1 MPKSEHLNGEP
12 VKNQQQLARALGVGF
27 ALFGLACSSS
37 GGSGNPGS
45 GGTMSGG
52 GTAGS
57 AGAAGFGGAG
67 GGAANGP
74 TGDPLID
81 KYICADQAGA
91 PAVAA
96 VHPTVE
102 QEAYQHVE
110 LTAYIHY
117 GRGPFDGTEQG
128 NVSDTAAV
136 FNPTNLTQAT
146 VDHWV
151 STLQNAGFQQVQL
164 TDKHS
169 TGFCLWQSA
178 TTNYS
183 VANSPWMGGKGDL
196 VKMFTDS
203 MKRANLRVGVYL
215 SPRDQR
221 VPSSVQSYGSVLTEQ
236 LTELLTNYGN
246 VYEITWDGFNSA
258 GSHGTPATVDW
269 AKISQKAKTLQ
280 PHILVWAGPEV
291 SEQMSAENPPS
302 FPDLQWIGNE
312 NGQASR
318 TTSSLDLTN
327 CAALLDGTMVGKN
340 LWCPYESNVSSHMPN
355 WFWHPNQPPMSAASM
370 ERIYF
375 RTIGMNSTLIFNI
388 PPDQTG
394 DFDPQDVAL
403 LNDFGTWYQ
412 STFKTDL
419 LKGAPATADS
429 TWASAGFEACKAV
442 DDDYCTYWAAA
453 DGKTTGTL
461 EVTPASPASINVIST
476 REPIKMGERVTKYH
490 IELNQNGTWATPSD
504 VNDNKVQGTVIGNR
518 QLWQMNNVSATGI
531 RLVIESARDV
541 PLIAELSAY

>member
-74 TGDPLID
+74 TGDPLSD
-81 KYICADQAGA
+81 KFVCPDQAGA

-117 GRGPFDGTEQG
+117 GLDTFDGTEQG

-215 SPRDQR
+215 SPWDQR

-269 AKISQKAKTLQ
+269 AKISQKDKTLQ
-280 PHILVWAGPEV
+280 PHILVLAGPRVPRENV
-291 SEQMSAENPPS
+291 GRKPAELPRPSVDRERERTSEPDHLEPRPHKLCRAFGRHDGGEEPLVPVRVQRLVEHAELVLASEPAAHVRGVDGADLFQDDRHELDPNFQHSA
-302 FPDLQWIGNE
+302 
-312 NGQASR
+312 R
-318 TTSSLDLTN
+318 
-327 CAALLDGTMVGKN
+327 
-340 LWCPYESNVSSHMPN
+340 PN
-355 WFWHPNQPPMSAASM
+355 RRLRSD
-370 ERIYF
+370 R
-375 RTIGMNSTLIFNI
+375 
-388 PPDQTG
+388 
-394 DFDPQDVAL
+394 
-403 LNDFGTWYQ
+403 
-412 STFKTDL
+412 K
-419 LKGAPATADS
+419 
-429 TWASAGFEACKAV
+429 
-442 DDDYCTYWAAA
+442 
-453 DGKTTGTL
+453 
-461 EVTPASPASINVIST
+461 ST
-476 REPIKMGERVTKYH
+476 R
-490 IELNQNGTWATPSD
+490 L
-504 VNDNKVQGTVIGNR
+504 
-518 QLWQMNNVSATGI
+518 
-531 RLVIESARDV
+531 
-541 PLIAELSAY
+541 